1 MSPSGLARPR
11 TRGYPRPLTRALKVN
26 TRSARR
32 AENQIRNARSNPH
45 EEATVLATPAR
56 RALRWVVV
64 TVFLLVQAC
73 DSTSAPSSGALRL
86 IVRTTGGDVDLDG
99 YMAVVDG
106 TLHHVAV
113 NDTLVVTDLA
123 TGNHTAALEGIAGN
137 CTVSGVNAQA
147 PSVRGG

>member
-1 MSPSGLARPR
+1 MSPPDLARPR
-11 TRGYPRPLTRALKVN
+11 TRGYPRRARVLAPRLPHPRALRRALKVN

-32 AENQIRNARSNPH
+32 AVNQIHNARSNPH
-45 EEATVLATPAR
+45 EEATVPDTPAR
-56 RALRWVVV
+56 LALRWVVL

-106 TLHHVAV
+106 TSHHVTV
-113 NDTLVVTDLA
+113 NDTLVVPELA
-123 TGNHTAALEGIAGN
+123 TGNHTAALEGI
-137 CTVSGVNAQA
+137 
-147 PSVRGG
+147 